1 MILSCEASSQLRW
14 SCRATPACSPR
25 GFGGSSAPRWGN
37 VYIIRRIIRHA
48 PSGGNPS
55 FSRLQKLTINRQ
67 FVTGEK
73 WNYRQNK
80 TYLKNK
86 TYLIMTKMGATPPSH
101 VAGLAPSTR
110 PSDAP
115 RRATSPSRQASPLPY
130 GDNHSPPSH
139 GAGGAGRPCGGGY
152 PHVPGGPARGPP
164 AANPQK
170 R

>member
-1 MILSCEASSQLRW
+1 VP
-14 SCRATPACSPR
+14 SCRAAPACSPR

-80 TYLKNK
+80 TYL
-86 TYLIMTKMGATPPSH
+86 LMTKMGRSPISMQW
-101 VAGLAPSTR
+101 GLPHLPAHRTHQGGLQAP
-110 PSDAP
+110 
-115 RRATSPSRQASPLPY
+115 
-130 GDNHSPPSH
+130 
-139 GAGGAGRPCGGGY
+139 AGRHRPCPMEITTVPLLRCGRGGLTVLWGLTLCTWGTPQGC
-152 PHVPGGPARGPP
+152 PHDH
-164 AANPQK
+164 PQMVVILI
-170 R
+170 